1 MKFTKYTLKTF
12 MQKPS
17 NYNLTAFL
25 VFGVDKGLITE
36 TFNQISSLIVPDVRD
51 VFNVVNMSTEEVKS
65 SVSRLY
71 DEASTYALGSG
82 KRLIRVVDADDSV
95 TESLALFLKEYN
107 GENFIVLSAGD
118 LSKTSKLR
126 KLTETSEKAGT
137 FACYPDDNDTLKSLI
152 LTESKKEGKT
162 LEPQAISYLADNLGA
177 DRALAR
183 RELEKLFVY
192 LHDEKQISEDMIK
205 PIIGDSSATSI
216 SDVVYACAD
225 GNIKMMNKTLRR
237 ILAEDDNAPVGVI
250 RTALYHFRNL
260 HIARTKIDK
269 GVKMDEAVK
278 VYPPIHFSK
287 TEAFRK
293 QVLRWQ
299 KKDIEKIL
307 RYLVDLEIKCKTTG
321 NVPEIIVEEGLLRIC
336 MSIK

>member
-126 KLTETSEKAGT
+126 K
-137 FACYPDDNDTLKSLI
+137 
-152 LTESKKEGKT
+152 
-162 LEPQAISYLADNLGA
+162 
-177 DRALAR
+177 
-183 RELEKLFVY
+183 
-192 LHDEKQISEDMIK
+192 
-205 PIIGDSSATSI
+205 
-216 SDVVYACAD
+216 
-225 GNIKMMNKTLRR
+225 
-237 ILAEDDNAPVGVI
+237 
-250 RTALYHFRNL
+250 
-260 HIARTKIDK
+260 
-269 GVKMDEAVK
+269 
-278 VYPPIHFSK
+278 
-287 TEAFRK
+287 
-293 QVLRWQ
+293 
-299 KKDIEKIL
+299 
-307 RYLVDLEIKCKTTG
+307 
-321 NVPEIIVEEGLLRIC
+321 
-336 MSIK
+336 